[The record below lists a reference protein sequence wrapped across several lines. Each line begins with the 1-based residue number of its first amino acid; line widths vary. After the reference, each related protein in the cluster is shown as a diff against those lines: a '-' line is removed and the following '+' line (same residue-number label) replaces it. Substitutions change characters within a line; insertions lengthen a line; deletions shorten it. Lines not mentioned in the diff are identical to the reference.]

1 MKFFKMLS
9 LIFFLGFCELTF
21 LQAEEISAITDIG
34 IVNKDLEEISRG
46 VDLVINSFKALV
58 YGELDG
64 ESYKD
69 IFVDTSKS
77 LMETFESG
85 INNQLELPLD
95 DMLTILV
102 QTIIILVGNKRIDLI
117 PEDFNGI
124 IIKIK

>member
-1 MKFFKMLS
+1 MLS